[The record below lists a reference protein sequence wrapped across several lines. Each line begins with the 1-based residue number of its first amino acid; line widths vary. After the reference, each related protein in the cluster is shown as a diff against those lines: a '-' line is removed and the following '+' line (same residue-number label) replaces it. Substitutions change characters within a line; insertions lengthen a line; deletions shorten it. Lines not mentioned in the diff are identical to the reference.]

1 MRGRGTEGGRS
12 GEEEEC
18 VEVEDDGREG
28 TGLGGGGGGGVFRNI
43 LNRML

>member
-1 MRGRGTEGGRS
+1 MGDGMRGRGTEGGRS

-28 TGLGGGGGGGVFRNI
+28 TGLGGGGGGAYSGTF
-43 LNRML
+43 